1 MICGLHPK
9 IIAALTS
16 TLHSVEQKII
26 DVYHVY
32 KDFFLLKIIMWPK
45 VNVCVTLLHASKP
58 RVTFVTIIYVRSYK
72 QKPRATFT
80 SLLIIY
86 VLVRLALAGI
96 KIWFFAPVNPFK
108 N

>member
-1 MICGLHPK
+1 
-9 IIAALTS
+9 
-16 TLHSVEQKII
+16 
-26 DVYHVY
+26 
-32 KDFFLLKIIMWPK
+32 

-96 KIWFFAPVNPFK
+96 KI
-108 N
+108 